1 MPAACGHPKPA
12 WWSLNRRIAHVPLE
26 RGLLL
31 PATPASN
38 APLLSPPRCSCK
50 MSGGHS
56 DDGFEVQPARAAL
69 QLRGVGPVLCY
80 ASHRPVS
87 VTVLG
92 EEAAFA
98 YDDGAAALRFDLPAG
113 AAAGDAKAVAIQ
125 F

>member
-1 MPAACGHPKPA
+1 
-12 WWSLNRRIAHVPLE
+12 
-26 RGLLL
+26 
-31 PATPASN
+31 
-38 APLLSPPRCSCK
+38 

-69 QLRGVGPVLCY
+69 QLRGAGAVLCY

-92 EEAAFA
+92 QEAAFA
-98 YDDGAAALRFDLPAG
+98 YDEDKAALRFDLPEGASAG
-113 AAAGDAKAVAIQ
+113 AAKAVAIQ